1 MTAAGVADGAPAG
14 LSPERLLWAWEHG
27 SRRHPV
33 DRALLVLKA
42 ALPSSSDAALA
53 GIGIGQRDAL
63 LLKVRAAT
71 FGPMLDARA
80 LCPACGETVSFTANA
95 HRMLAATE
103 TEGEHNDT
111 FAIDGFRLRLR
122 VPDSRDLAAAAATG
136 DAQAAREL
144 LLDRCVVG
152 AWRGDA
158 AVAARDLPDSVVERA
173 VHHLADREAAADVT
187 FALACPACGHQ
198 WSAPLDAESFLWAEI
213 AAEAERVAR
222 AVDTLARTYGWS
234 EAEILGLSPARRQLY
249 LQLAG

>member
-1 MTAAGVADGAPAG
+1 MTAAGVADRAPAG

-53 GIGIGQRDAL
+53 RMGIGQRDAM
-63 LLKVRAAT
+63 LLKLRVAT
-71 FGPMLDARA
+71 FGPMLNARA
-80 LCPACGETVSFTANA
+80 LCPACGETVSFTADA

-103 TEGEHNDT
+103 TEGEDNDT
-111 FAIDGFRLRLR
+111 FSIDGFRLRLR
-122 VPDSRDLAAAAATG
+122 APDSRDLAAAAATG
-136 DAQAAREL
+136 DARAARDL
-144 LLDRCVVG
+144 LLERVLVG
-152 AWRGDA
+152 AWRRDT
-158 AVAARDLPDSVVERA
+158 AVAARDLPDPVVARA
-173 VHHLADREAAADVT
+173 VRHLADREGAADVT

-198 WSAPLDAESFLWAEI
+198 WSAPLDAEAFVWAEI
-213 AAEAERVAR
+213 AAEAERMAR
-222 AVDTLARTYGWS
+222 AVDSLARTYGWS